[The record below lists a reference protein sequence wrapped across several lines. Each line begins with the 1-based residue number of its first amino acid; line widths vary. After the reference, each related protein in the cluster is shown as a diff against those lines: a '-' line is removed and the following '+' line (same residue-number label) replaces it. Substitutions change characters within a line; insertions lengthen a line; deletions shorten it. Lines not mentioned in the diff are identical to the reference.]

1 MTVDDDEMNQFVV
14 KSTLEPAGYVI
25 VQAKSGVEC
34 LEYAPFYLATSAPGP
49 EPRLRG
55 WPTGA
60 SAVRLLPALAH
71 SPGRRT
77 GLLLGTSTGTAASPS
92 T

>member
-34 LEYAPFYLATSAPGP
+34 LEYAKPVYQATSAPGP
-49 EPRLRG
+49 AASPHLQD
-55 WPTGA
+55 WAAPGA
-60 SAVRLLPALAH
+60 FGLRLLRQRRSLTHRGGAL
-71 SPGRRT
+71 
-77 GLLLGTSTGTAASPS
+77 GLLLDWGYY
-92 T
+92 